1 MNLFTSNEVKI
12 KLNYNHIW
20 IDHPLFVKLLVNDRV
35 LNFDISGEP
44 NKNIEKKL
52 NLDNELHELKI
63 QITGKN
69 DQNTSIDQQGKIIQ
83 DSFIEIT
90 DLQFDNI
97 SVLNMLKNETNFGVF
112 VSNDQNILTKT
123 ANFGYN
129 GTLTIPFK
137 VPIYNWLLGLV
148 F

>member
-1 MNLFTSNEVKI
+1 MKTNI
-12 KLNYNHIW
+12 KLNYNHVW

-35 LNFDISGEP
+35 LNFDISGET
-44 NKNIEKKL
+44 NKNIQKRL
-52 NLDNELHELKI
+52 NLDNGSHELKI

-69 DQNTSIDQQGKIIQ
+69 DQNTKLDNQAKIVQ

-90 DLQFDNI
+90 DLQFNNV
-97 SVLNMLKNETNFGVF
+97 SVLHMLKNETNFGVF
-112 VSNDQNILTKT
+112 NATNNEIITKT
-123 ANFGYN
+123 SIFGYN

-137 VPIYNWLLGLV
+137 VPIYNWLLELV

>member
-97 SVLNMLKNETNFGVF
+97 SVLNMLKKMK
-112 VSNDQNILTKT
+112 QILECLFQMIKIFLQKQPILDTT
-123 ANFGYN
+123 AH
-129 GTLTIPFK
+129 
-137 VPIYNWLLGLV
+137 
-148 F
+148 